1 MQISKR
7 SERLEPVYG
16 VGSLPAAE
24 TQTRDHLAAEFSGFA
39 EPYVDTTIM
48 LTCRK
53 GSTGAIPEVGP
64 AGVTHIAH
72 GPEAS
77 DGGRGR

>member
-1 MQISKR
+1 MG
-7 SERLEPVYG
+7 G
-16 VGSLPAAE
+16 VPPGAE

-39 EPYVDTTIM
+39 EPHVDNTIM

-53 GSTGAIPEVGP
+53 RRTGAIPEVGP
-64 AGVTHIAH
+64 AGVTHIAR

-77 DGGRGR
+77 DGCRRR